1 MTSIKVGILSQ
12 STYGVFMGTSGTFV
26 GVSALEVGASPGL
39 KVGGLVTGAA
49 KLALE
54 TVIAGRGVVCGSA
67 EDVTRVDSINPGAVC
82 SGGLLMDAWMPLVGL
97 EDVGVSGPGLT
108 VGGTVGPSSN
118 AVTVL
123 RMTSDTYD
131 VMVEPGNWVVSVT
144 QSVGAVRLPLLLSEV
159 EVIGVIVT
167 GELVRFEVIVGGSA
181 VVL

>member
-1 MTSIKVGILSQ
+1 M
-12 STYGVFMGTSGTFV
+12 
-26 GVSALEVGASPGL
+26 
-39 KVGGLVTGAA
+39 
-49 KLALE
+49 
-54 TVIAGRGVVCGSA
+54 
-67 EDVTRVDSINPGAVC
+67 
-82 SGGLLMDAWMPLVGL
+82 
-97 EDVGVSGPGLT
+97 T

-144 QSVGAVRLPLLLSEV
+144 QSVGVVRLPLLLSEV